1 MAEQPE
7 VFLERMTWP
16 EIEAAIAAGRTRAVV
31 CLAAV
36 EQRDQ
41 DLDGDGDGAGE
52 A

>member
-16 EIEAAIAAGRTRAVV
+16 GIDAAIAAGRTRAVV

-36 EQRDQ
+36 EQHGPH
-41 DLDGDGDGAGE
+41 LP
-52 A
+52 